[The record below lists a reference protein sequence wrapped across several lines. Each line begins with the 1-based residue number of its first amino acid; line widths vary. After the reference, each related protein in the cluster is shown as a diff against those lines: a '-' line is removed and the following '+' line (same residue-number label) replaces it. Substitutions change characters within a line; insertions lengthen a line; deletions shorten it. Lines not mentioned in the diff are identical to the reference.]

1 MALFIFVPIQKRRSY
16 LSAKCGFGVAAAFE
30 DPLKANILLVKV
42 AGAVTLFLAIS
53 LLNLKMDQF
62 STCQLSKASCS
73 FSRSSLSKV
82 SVKLDFFKRQDEGNE
97 RKKVARGHQ
106 VGQVSIATSSFNR
119 YTPTFI

>member
-1 MALFIFVPIQKRRSY
+1 MPCLSLCRSEKRRSY

-42 AGAVTLFLAIS
+42 IAVVFLCLAKIS

-106 VGQVSIATSSFNR
+106 VGQVSIATSSFNQ
-119 YTPTFI
+119 